1 MHTIQKMSGLKA
13 GRNRTAV
20 LFFLLLAFTCIT
32 PLSAHP
38 ASDMKL
44 QYNTLTHQLNVTI
57 THPVEDPGTHYIR
70 QVVIKQDTETRTF
83 SYSSQPSRESMT
95 YQYALPPDTPGPVE
109 VTASC
114 SIGGNIARTLF
125 ITVTAT
131 IPPGEP
137 HPALSPDPATLY
149 PLLWPVHAFFMIT
162 GVILFSAAIL
172 MVTYGR
178 QRRGWYRLHR
188 ILAGAG
194 AILAVA
200 GLSIALYMVHITG
213 GPNLRVFHGMFGA
226 VVLTLVII
234 TLLIGVI
241 RDRVKQHKVT
251 LRTIHLWSGRV
262 VFVLLVVTIILGLRQ
277 SGLLP

>member
-1 MHTIQKMSGLKA
+1 MHTIQKMSGWKA
-13 GRNRTAV
+13 QRSRIAV
-20 LFFLLLAFTCIT
+20 LFFLLLALTCIT

-38 ASDMKL
+38 ASDMEL
-44 QYNTLTHQLNVTI
+44 QYNTFTHQLNVTI
-57 THPVEDPGTHYIR
+57 THPVANTGMHYIR
-70 QVVIKQDTETRTF
+70 QVVIEQGAETRTF

-109 VTASC
+109 VSASC
-114 SIGGNIARTLF
+114 SIGGDIARTLF

-131 IPPGEP
+131 IPPGETP
-137 HPALSPDPATLY
+137 LALPPDLATLY
-149 PLLWPVHAFFMIT
+149 PLLWPFHAFFMIS
-162 GVILFSAAIL
+162 GVVLFSAAIL

-194 AILAVA
+194 TILAVA
-200 GLSIALYMVHITG
+200 GLSIALYMVRITG

-234 TLLIGVI
+234 TLLLGVV
-241 RDRVKQHKVT
+241 RDRVNQHKVT

-262 VFVLLVVTIILGLRQ
+262 AFVLLVVTIILGLRQ